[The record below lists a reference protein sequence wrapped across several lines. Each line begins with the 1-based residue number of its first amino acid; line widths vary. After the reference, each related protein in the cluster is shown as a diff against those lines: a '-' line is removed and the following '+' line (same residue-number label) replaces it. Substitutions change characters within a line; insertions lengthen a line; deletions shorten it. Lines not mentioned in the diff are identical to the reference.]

1 MDFISIVNF
10 LLIAGVVQGFVF
22 NLVTFFVKKKFDKVI
37 VFLNL
42 IVFFISLNN
51 LQRWLI
57 ANGYSSDVFLVKQL
71 LIPWYLFILPMFYAF
86 VVYFLKIEHKVNN
99 YIKTSILIFGIE
111 LIIRLCLISYVY
123 YEVPNQDDTLIY
135 NYTKVEDIFN
145 LLYTIFLFINSII
158 IIFRRHHLIAYILSY
173 DDLNWLKWF
182 IRFGVIVIGFWAV
195 ALSIKVST
203 GSEYAYKFLNL
214 SSSILLYWIGYQGMY
229 KYNVLKD
236 RIVLRSSIETD
247 KVMIKPQSTVNG
259 SSDEDDFFNEKHSK
273 DFNRIQD
280 HIIKNKLYLNPLL
293 GMESLALDL
302 GMSKSYF
309 SRLVNSYS
317 DFNFSDY
324 INSLRVAQAKKF
336 LANDEFSEYTIVAIG
351 LECGFNSKST
361 FYSAFKKFTSQ
372 TPSSYRDQF

>member
-57 ANGYSSDVFLVKQL
+57 ANGYSSDVFLIKQL

-86 VVYFLKIEHKVNN
+86 VVYFLKIEQKVNN
-99 YIKTSILIFGIE
+99 YIKTSIAIFGIE

-123 YEVPNQDDTLIY
+123 YEVPNHDDTLIY

-247 KVMIKPQSTVNG
+247 KVMIMPQSTLHH
-259 SSDEDDFFNEKHSK
+259 SSNEDDFFNDKHDK

-280 HIIKNKLYLNPLL
+280 HIINNKLYLNPLL
-293 GMESLALDL
+293 GMESLASDL

-309 SRLVNSYS
+309 SRLINTYS

-372 TPSSYRDQF
+372 TPTSYRDQF

>member
-10 LLIAGVVQGFVF
+10 LLIAGVVHGFVF
-22 NLVTFFVKKKFDKVI
+22 NLITFLVNKKFDKVI

-42 IVFFISLNN
+42 TVFFISLNN

-57 ANGYSSDVFLVKQL
+57 ANGYASDIFLIKQL

-86 VVYFLKIEHKVNN
+86 VIYFLRIEHKVNK
-99 YIKTSILIFGIE
+99 YIKTTIVIFIIE
-111 LIIRLCLISYVY
+111 LIIRLYLISYVY
-123 YEVPNQDDTLIY
+123 YDVPNQDDTLIR
-135 NYTKVEDIFN
+135 NYTKAEDIFN
-145 LLYTIFLFINSII
+145 LLYSIFLFVNSII

-182 IRFGVIVIGFWAV
+182 IRFGVIVIGFWAM
-195 ALSIKVST
+195 ALSIYVQTDSQ
-203 GSEYAYKFLNL
+203 YAYKFLNL

-247 KVMIKPQSTVNG
+247 KVLINAKSAEHHSG
-259 SSDEDDFFNEKHSK
+259 DGDEFFNEKHDN
-273 DFNRIQD
+273 DFNKIQD
-280 HIIKNKLYLNPLL
+280 HIIKNKLYLDPLL
-293 GMESLALDL
+293 SMEAVASDL

-309 SRLVNSYS
+309 SKLVNSYS
-317 DFNFSDY
+317 DYNFSDY

-361 FYSAFKKFTSQ
+361 FYSAFKKFTAQ
-372 TPSSYRDQF
+372 TPTSYRDQF